1 MNCRVELRRLR
12 KAFIKQKGIKSKVMK
27 ELHNYRRKWKV
38 LTRRWIEL
46 LSYSA
51 KINDLFLITQLFF
64 INKSL
69 GAG

>member
-1 MNCRVELRRLR
+1 MNCRVELRIQS
-12 KAFIKQKGIKSKVMK
+12 KVFIKQKGIKNKAMK
-27 ELHNYRRKWKV
+27 ELHNYRRKWRV
-38 LTRRWIEL
+38 LTKRWIEL